1 MIRFNNDYN
10 RTAHPRVWEVLQ
22 QAAQESHPGYGT
34 DDWCARAE
42 GIIRAL
48 TGQPEAAVW
57 FFPGA
62 TQANFIVISAAL
74 SPVESVICAETGHIQ
89 CHEAASVEHVGH
101 KLLAPPATAGKITA
115 EQIAECAAA
124 YYEGGEPEYWTA
136 PKLVYIS
143 FPTESGTLYSKAELE
158 AIHGVCKTYGMYLF
172 VDGARLGYGLGAE
185 GNDVT
190 VRDLAALADAF
201 YFGGTKCGAMF
212 GEAVV
217 LTADALK
224 PRFKA
229 YMKQNGAVLAKGW
242 LLGAQ
247 FCALLED
254 GLYFR
259 ITAEA
264 DRLALRV
271 KAAFAERSIPF
282 HVDSPTNQQFV
293 CLTDAQAEALG
304 REFTFEEEG
313 RTPDG
318 LRIARFCTSWA
329 TTEEEVDT
337 LIAAIRAL

>member
-1 MIRFNNDYN
+1 MRKY
-10 RTAHPRVWEVLQ
+10 V
-22 QAAQESHPGYGT
+22 
-34 DDWCARAE
+34 
-42 GIIRAL
+42 AL
-48 TGQPEAAVW
+48 LLIA
-57 FFPGA
+57 
-62 TQANFIVISAAL
+62 AAL
-74 SPVESVICAETGHIQ
+74 LT
-89 CHEAASVEHVGH
+89 
-101 KLLAPPATAGKITA
+101 
-115 EQIAECAAA
+115 
-124 YYEGGEPEYWTA
+124 
-136 PKLVYIS
+136 
-143 FPTESGTLYSKAELE
+143 
-158 AIHGVCKTYGMYLF
+158 
-172 VDGARLGYGLGAE
+172 
-185 GNDVT
+185 
-190 VRDLAALADAF
+190 LAA
-201 YFGGTKCGAMF
+201 CGSK
-212 GEAVV
+212 
-217 LTADALK
+217 DALAGTWSADLGEDGVITWTFNGK
-224 PRFKA
+224 GKCTMENA

-313 RTPDG
+313 RTADG

>member
-10 RTAHPRVWEVLQ
+10 HGALDSILSALTATN
-22 QAAQESHPGYGT
+22 ADSFAGYGE
-34 DDWCARAE
+34 DIWCRRAE
-42 GIIRAL
+42 TVIKKLVSSEDAL
-48 TGQPEAAVW
+48 IKFV
-57 FFPGA
+57 PGA

-101 KLLAPPATAGKITA
+101 KLLALPATDGKITA

-158 AIHGVCKTYGMYLF
+158 ASHSVCRTYGMYLF

-271 KAAFAERSIPF
+271 KAAFAERGIPF

-293 CLTDAQAEALG
+293 CLTDAQAETLG
-304 REFTFEEEG
+304 RDFTFEEEG
-313 RTPDG
+313 RTADG

>member
-10 RTAHPRVWEVLQ
+10 RTAHPHVLEVLQ
-22 QAAQESHPGYGT
+22 EASSQSYSGYGT
-34 DDWCARAE
+34 DEWCARAE
-42 GIIRAL
+42 ACIRTL

-62 TQANFIVISAAL
+62 TQANFVVCAAAL

-89 CHEAASVEHVGH
+89 CHEAASVEHIGH
-101 KLLAPPATAGKITA
+101 KILALPERDGKISA
-115 EQIAECAAA
+115 AQIQECAAA

-136 PKLVYIS
+136 PRLVYLS
-143 FPTESGTLYSKAELE
+143 FPTETGTLYSLAELRE
-158 AIHGVCKTYGMYLF
+158 IHAVCRKYGMYLF
-172 VDGARLGYGLGAE
+172 VDGARLGYGLGAAE
-185 GNDVT
+185 NDVT
-190 VRDLAALADAF
+190 AEALAALADVF

-217 LTADALK
+217 ITAEALK

-264 DRLALRV
+264 DRQAMRI
-271 KAAFAERSIPF
+271 KQAFRARGIPL
-282 HVDSPTNQQFV
+282 HGSSPTNQQFV
-293 CLTDAQAEALG
+293 CLTDDQAARLG
-304 REFTFEEEG
+304 ANFTFEDSG

-318 LRIARFCTSWA
+318 LQIARFCTSWA
-329 TTEEEVDT
+329 TTQAEADA
-337 LIAAIRAL
+337 LITEIGKI

>member
-1 MIRFNNDYN
+1 
-10 RTAHPRVWEVLQ
+10 
-22 QAAQESHPGYGT
+22 
-34 DDWCARAE
+34 
-42 GIIRAL
+42 
-48 TGQPEAAVW
+48 
-57 FFPGA
+57 
-62 TQANFIVISAAL
+62 
-74 SPVESVICAETGHIQ
+74 
-89 CHEAASVEHVGH
+89 
-101 KLLAPPATAGKITA
+101 
-115 EQIAECAAA
+115 
-124 YYEGGEPEYWTA
+124 
-136 PKLVYIS
+136 
-143 FPTESGTLYSKAELE
+143 
-158 AIHGVCKTYGMYLF
+158 MYLF

-185 GNDVT
+185 GNAVT

-212 GEAVV
+212 GESVV

-313 RTPDG
+313 RTADG

>member
-1 MIRFNNDYN
+1 
-10 RTAHPRVWEVLQ
+10 
-22 QAAQESHPGYGT
+22 
-34 DDWCARAE
+34 
-42 GIIRAL
+42 
-48 TGQPEAAVW
+48 
-57 FFPGA
+57 
-62 TQANFIVISAAL
+62 
-74 SPVESVICAETGHIQ
+74 
-89 CHEAASVEHVGH
+89 
-101 KLLAPPATAGKITA
+101 
-115 EQIAECAAA
+115 
-124 YYEGGEPEYWTA
+124 
-136 PKLVYIS
+136 
-143 FPTESGTLYSKAELE
+143 
-158 AIHGVCKTYGMYLF
+158 
-172 VDGARLGYGLGAE
+172 
-185 GNDVT
+185 
-190 VRDLAALADAF
+190 
-201 YFGGTKCGAMF
+201 MF

-329 TTEEEVDT
+329 TTEDEVDT

>member
-1 MIRFNNDYN
+1 MCR
-10 RTAHPRVWEVLQ
+10 
-22 QAAQESHPGYGT
+22 
-34 DDWCARAE
+34 
-42 GIIRAL
+42 
-48 TGQPEAAVW
+48 
-57 FFPGA
+57 
-62 TQANFIVISAAL
+62 
-74 SPVESVICAETGHIQ
+74 
-89 CHEAASVEHVGH
+89 
-101 KLLAPPATAGKITA
+101 
-115 EQIAECAAA
+115 
-124 YYEGGEPEYWTA
+124 
-136 PKLVYIS
+136 
-143 FPTESGTLYSKAELE
+143 
-158 AIHGVCKTYGMYLF
+158 TYGMYLF

-271 KAAFAERSIPF
+271 KAAFAERGIPF

-313 RTPDG
+313 RTADG

>member
-1 MIRFNNDYN
+1 M
-10 RTAHPRVWEVLQ
+10 
-22 QAAQESHPGYGT
+22 
-34 DDWCARAE
+34 
-42 GIIRAL
+42 
-48 TGQPEAAVW
+48 
-57 FFPGA
+57 
-62 TQANFIVISAAL
+62 
-74 SPVESVICAETGHIQ
+74 
-89 CHEAASVEHVGH
+89 
-101 KLLAPPATAGKITA
+101 
-115 EQIAECAAA
+115 
-124 YYEGGEPEYWTA
+124 
-136 PKLVYIS
+136 
-143 FPTESGTLYSKAELE
+143 
-158 AIHGVCKTYGMYLF
+158 
-172 VDGARLGYGLGAE
+172 
-185 GNDVT
+185 T

-293 CLTDAQAEALG
+293 CLTDAQAAALG
-304 REFTFEEEG
+304 RAFTFEEEG
-313 RTPDG
+313 RTADG